1 MACAVAPM
9 LAALFGGARDAL
21 FGWRANFWAFMA
33 FGVAVF
39 VLCWIDLGETNK
51 SPSETFM
58 KQLWTYPEL
67 LRSRRFWG
75 YALCM
80 ASSSGSFYA
89 FLGGAPL
96 VAAAVFQMSPAMLG
110 FAMGTMTAG
119 FMLGSFLAGRFG
131 QYFSLTTLMIAGRL
145 VACGGLVLRSEEQT
159 SELQSL
165 MRISY
170 AVFCL

>member
-1 MACAVAPM
+1 
-9 LAALFGGARDAL
+9 
-21 FGWRANFWAFMA
+21 
-33 FGVAVF
+33 
-39 VLCWIDLGETNK
+39 
-51 SPSETFM
+51 M

-131 QYFSLTTLMIAGRL
+131 PYF
-145 VACGGLVLRSEEQT
+145 RSEEHT
-159 SELQSL
+159 SELPSL
-165 MRISY
+165 MRTSY
-170 AVFCL
+170 AVFCLKKKK

>member
-1 MACAVAPM
+1 MRISDWSSDVCSSD
-9 LAALFGGARDAL
+9 L
-21 FGWRANFWAFMA
+21 MA

-39 VLCWIDLGETNK
+39 ALCWVDLGETNK

-96 VAAAVFQMSPAMLG
+96 VAAAVFQMSPAMPG
-110 FAMGTMTAG
+110 FALGTMTAG
-119 FMLGSFLAGRFG
+119 FMLGSFLAARFG
-131 QYFSLTTLMIAGRL
+131 PYFEMGRASCRERGWRL
-145 VACGGLVLRSEEQT
+145 VLGRDVAGPLKKKN
-159 SELQSL
+159 
-165 MRISY
+165 IK
-170 AVFCL
+170 

>member
-1 MACAVAPM
+1 M
-9 LAALFGGARDAL
+9 LAPLFGGALDAL
-21 FGWRANFWAFMA
+21 FGWRANFWALMA

-67 LRSRRFWG
+67 LRPRRFCG

-80 ASSSGSFYA
+80 ASSSGPFYA

-96 VAAAVFQMSPAMLG
+96 LAAAVFQMSPAIMA
-110 FAMGTMTAG
+110 FDMRAMKAGATM
-119 FMLGSFLAGRFG
+119 GR
-131 QYFSLTTLMIAGRL
+131 
-145 VACGGLVLRSEEQT
+145 
-159 SELQSL
+159 
-165 MRISY
+165 
-170 AVFCL
+170 

>member
-1 MACAVAPM
+1 
-9 LAALFGGARDAL
+9 
-21 FGWRANFWAFMA
+21 
-33 FGVAVF
+33 
-39 VLCWIDLGETNK
+39 
-51 SPSETFM
+51 M

-110 FAMGTMTAG
+110 FAMGAMTAG

-131 QYFSLTTLMIAGRL
+131 VSLALTTLM
-145 VACGGLVLRSEEQT
+145 RSEEHT

-165 MRISY
+165 MRLSY
-170 AVFCL
+170 AVFCLKKKKIHLAIDTTVNTYNTNYK

>member
-1 MACAVAPM
+1 MAWAVAPM
-9 LAALFGGARDAL
+9 LATLFGGALDAL

-75 YALCM
+75 YAL
-80 ASSSGSFYA
+80 
-89 FLGGAPL
+89 
-96 VAAAVFQMSPAMLG
+96 
-110 FAMGTMTAG
+110 
-119 FMLGSFLAGRFG
+119 
-131 QYFSLTTLMIAGRL
+131 
-145 VACGGLVLRSEEQT
+145 RSEERRVGKECVST
-159 SELQSL
+159 CRSRGSP
-165 MRISY
+165 Y
-170 AVFCL
+170 H

>member
-1 MACAVAPM
+1 
-9 LAALFGGARDAL
+9 
-21 FGWRANFWAFMA
+21 
-33 FGVAVF
+33 
-39 VLCWIDLGETNK
+39 
-51 SPSETFM
+51 M

-131 QYFSLTTLMIAGRL
+131 PYFALTSLMIAGRL
-145 VACGGLVLRSEEQT
+145 VACRGPVLGLALMPLGIMQAGQGFGSVGLGGLGNGLS
-159 SELQSL
+159 
-165 MRISY
+165 IP
-170 AVFCL
+170 